1 MNMRRPSAAPIFF
14 ASLISVAFTCLVFAD
29 PSGDSYAV
37 LHQRDFDMV
46 YQLIKPLADQGDAHA
61 QYRLGLMY
69 QLGEGVPED
78 RGEAIRWYRKAADQG
93 DTTAQYDLGFM
104 YSKGEGVQQN
114 YVMALMWS
122 DIAASRIP
130 VSDTEEHKAA
140 VALRD
145 NIASKMTPEQIAEA
159 QRMAKEWKPKKE
171 R

>member
-1 MNMRRPSAAPIFF
+1 M
-14 ASLISVAFTCLVFAD
+14 
-29 PSGDSYAV
+29 
-37 LHQRDFDMV
+37 
-46 YQLIKPLADQGDAHA
+46 
-61 QYRLGLMY
+61 
-69 QLGEGVPED
+69 
-78 RGEAIRWYRKAADQG
+78 AADQG

-104 YSKGEGVQQN
+104 YFRGEGVQQN
-114 YVMALMWS
+114 PVLALMWT